1 MAALKPKVREDLVVV
16 DIDGEAVVYEPADVL
31 LHHLNPTATVVFKLC
46 DGSGTVREL
55 SEDIADILGMPV
67 NTVLRQVRRVVS
79 QFKQAG
85 LLDGHPRQV
94 GGHIH
99 RHSSEGDGHAHEH
112 PSETEEETHGR
123 SA

>member
-1 MAALKPKVREDLVVV
+1 MAALKPKVRQDLVAV
-16 DIDGEAVVYEPADVL
+16 DIDGEAVVYDPEEAL
-31 LHHLNPTATVVFKLC
+31 LHHLNPTAAVVFKLC

-55 SEDIADILGMPV
+55 SEDIADILGLPIDR
-67 NTVLRQVRRVVS
+67 VLRQVRRVVS

-85 LLDGHPRQV
+85 LLDGHPRKIGAHTHQ
-94 GGHIH
+94 HA
-99 RHSSEGDGHAHEH
+99 SEGDGHTHEH